1 MKTNCIQNMKETL
14 RGITNGVKNM
24 YNNVEKFVLA
34 GVILSIGFL
43 FFLMDQ
49 SNEVE
54 LSDNISESFSN
65 EGTVD
70 VEITSNVNNTNV
82 GNSVKDEA
90 MTTETVPTFHDN
102 VEALDVI
109 ETTPVPSFNEAFLAA
124 RNELGPGQTFEW
136 NGNLYSTNYVDEVFE
151 VLQSEVAVEDIL
163 IDETKPQ
170 LSQVENDEN
179 LAYSNSK

>member
-1 MKTNCIQNMKETL
+1 MEL
-14 RGITNGVKNM
+14 KNM

-34 GVILSIGFL
+34 GVILCIGSL

-49 SNEVE
+49 SEEVE

-70 VEITSNVNNTNV
+70 VEITSLVNNTNM
-82 GNSVKDEA
+82 GNSVNDEA
-90 MTTETVPTFHDN
+90 MATETVPTSSDDIESLN
-102 VEALDVI
+102 VI
-109 ETTPVPSFNEAFLAA
+109 ETTPVPSFNDAFLAA
-124 RNELGPGQTFEW
+124 RNELGPGNTFEW
-136 NGNLYSTNYVDEVFE
+136 NGNLYSTNYADEVFE

-163 IDETKPQ
+163 IDETEPQ
-170 LSQVENDEN
+170 LSQVDEDES